1 MSMSSIEHDQPGDP
15 HRPIY
20 HFSPP
25 QGVWGGGPDGTIHH
39 AGLYHVFYQYN
50 PCLYTPAGNTHWGH
64 AVSPDLV
71 HWEPLPIALAPSPVP
86 ADLYKSLAESD
97 VARTLDRTGM
107 PTILNDRACCYSGS
121 AVVNDGVPTIVY
133 TRYIHGLADEPV
145 MRGRAQC
152 IATSDD
158 AMLTWTKR
166 PDPVIAAPPAELV
179 PRALRDQP
187 TRWMVRGRSDDHL
200 KPGDLTAWQVSRTPT
215 PVHPAPSPAPAR

>member
-1 MSMSSIEHDQPGDP
+1 MNAIESDGPRDA

-50 PCLYTPAGNTHWGH
+50 PYLYTPSGNTHWGH
-64 AVSPDLV
+64 AVSPDLI
-71 HWEPLPIALAPSPVP
+71 HWEPRPIALAPSAVD
-86 ADLYKSLAESD
+86 ADLYRSLAESD
-97 VARTLDRTGM
+97 LARTLDRTGM

-133 TRYIHGLADEPV
+133 TRYMHGLADEPV

-152 IATSDD
+152 VATSDD

-200 KPGDLTAWQVSRTPT
+200 KPGDLRL
-215 PVHPAPSPAPAR
+215 ARSARLARG